1 MISLDTD
8 LDFITPEF
16 LNILFFQQKNLVI
29 FPHVD
34 LKHLSSFDNFTIGY
48 NLIDLESTAL
58 FNLKD
63 MLINDSGANYS
74 QTPNLFLIYN
84 LNKDKLKELL
94 ELSNIKCILNVNE
107 NVSHLINGQEF
118 IFYNKKMHKFLNI
131 EFDEKGLEFE
141 NLLISSSKN
150 TIVLKGKLQQ
160 LKNTATQI
168 YMELND
174 NYESRNLPKILNNYD
189 KKYWSKIIEFTSS
202 YFQIEISSDL
212 LKNENIN
219 RFSNANKNILDFSD
233 EYESIISKNIQ
244 IANEFVQVL
253 HEYRSQ
259 HVNPSNLELD
269 QLYNPLSLYNYLR
282 THHWKDGISSDFLR
296 EWVLMRNTNYKLKN
310 SDLCDFEELLGQ
322 LKIPN
327 KDILDLC
334 SRLGNFKGVQ
344 SKKLELDQ
352 KKIEQE
358 FTDKKVPSIEDFLTF
373 KRWAFDRLKKIEH
386 IIDLSKFVR
395 KN

>member
-1 MISLDTD
+1 MIRVDSD

-16 LNILFFQQKNLVI
+16 LNLVFFQQKNLVI

-63 MLINDSGANYS
+63 MLTSDSGANYS

-107 NVSHLINGQEF
+107 NVSQLANGQEF
-118 IFYNKKMHKFLNI
+118 IFYNKKMQKFINI
-131 EFDEKGLEFE
+131 EFNEKELEFE

-150 TIVLKGKLQQ
+150 SIILKDKLQQ
-160 LKNTATQI
+160 IKNTATQI

-174 NYESRNLPKILNNYD
+174 NYESKNIPKFLSSYN
-189 KKYWSKIIEFTSS
+189 KKYWNKIIEFTSS
-202 YFQIEISSDL
+202 YYQIEIPRKL
-212 LKNENIN
+212 LKDDGTN
-219 RFSNANKNILDFSD
+219 RFSKTNKDFLDFSD
-233 EYESIISKNIQ
+233 EYESIISKNLQ
-244 IANEFVQVL
+244 IANEFVQTL
-253 HEYRSQ
+253 HNYRSQ

-282 THHWKDGISSDFLR
+282 TNHWKDGISSDFLQD
-296 EWVLMRNTNYKLKN
+296 WVQMRNTNYRLKD
-310 SDLCDFEELLGQ
+310 SDLTDFEELLRS
-322 LKIPN
+322 LRIPN
-327 KDILDLC
+327 KDIMNIICNIDYLKIGANNNHEIINQESFQHSPDNEPP
-334 SRLGNFKGVQ
+334 SIDNF
-344 SKKLELDQ
+344 
-352 KKIEQE
+352 QE
-358 FTDKKVPSIEDFLTF
+358 FKEWIFDKLD
-373 KRWAFDRLKKIEH
+373 KIEH
-386 IIDLSKFVR
+386 IIYLYK
-395 KN
+395 